1 MLSSPRF
8 CNFAPRRNRHRRGDH
23 RLPEGPT
30 PGFLQISHIFHRR
43 VVDFC
48 RKASVDRIA
57 LLYYDR
63 DMRWIVVSR
72 RKEFSGSST
81 RGIFRKIIFFSIFF
95 YAASAH
101 NLERMAMSRAEGS
114 FDGGFEAVELLIRD
128 ERERRSC
135 ETAAMDKDPI
145 LDGRHMTMFLSP
157 KPSKEGKK

>member
-8 CNFAPRRNRHRRGDH
+8 CNFAPRRNGHRRDDH

-30 PGFLQISHIFHRR
+30 LGFLQISCILHRR
-43 VVDFC
+43 VVDSC

-72 RKEFSGSST
+72 RKEFSGSSPLD
-81 RGIFRKIIFFSIFF
+81 FCRKILFCTIFYS
-95 YAASAH
+95 AASAH
-101 NLERMAMSRAEGS
+101 DLERMAMARAKGS

-128 ERERRSC
+128 EREGC
-135 ETAAMDKDPI
+135 AGEAAAVNSHGA
-145 LDGRHMTMFLSP
+145 LAV
-157 KPSKEGKK
+157 